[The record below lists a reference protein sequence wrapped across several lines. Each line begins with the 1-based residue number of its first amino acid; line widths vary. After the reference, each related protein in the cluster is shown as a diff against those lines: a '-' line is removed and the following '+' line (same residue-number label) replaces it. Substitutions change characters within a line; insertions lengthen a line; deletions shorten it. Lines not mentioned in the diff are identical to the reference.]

1 MKKTTLLFVFVLAV
15 LVSANAQLGLGIKGG
30 LNFANTDAGEAF
42 DNLDGKTGYHFGAFV
57 EIGGGN
63 VALQPEVLFS
73 TKGADDFDL
82 SYLEIPVLVK
92 FKFLKILNVHLGPQF
107 GILTKA
113 ERNNDDVKDYIKS
126 SDIGGVIGAG
136 VNLPLGFVGGV
147 RYVYDFNDDNDSL
160 SDYDNQIQNS
170 DELKNRTFQLYVGW
184 KLF

>member
-1 MKKTTLLFVFVLAV
+1 MKKTTLLFVFILAV
-15 LVSANAQLGLGIKGG
+15 LVNANAQLGLGIKGG
-30 LNFANTDAGEAF
+30 LNFANVDAEEAL
-42 DNLDGKTGYHFGAFV
+42 DDLDGKTGYHFGAFA

-92 FKFLKILNVHLGPQF
+92 FKFLKILSVHAGPQF

-113 ERNNDDVKDYIKS
+113 ETNDQDVKDYLKS
-126 SDIGGVIGAG
+126 ADISIAAGAG
-136 VNLPLGFVGGV
+136 VNLPLGFVGGA
-147 RYVYDFNDDNDSL
+147 RYVWGL
-160 SDYDNQIQNS
+160 SDIS
-170 DELKNRTFQLYVGW
+170 DSEDLFGAEVNNKTFQLYVGW